1 MSSRVPISTLLSQV
15 LVAFTIEFDNEAEH
29 QLPHRTTRHGSTAD
43 SGHGPWLVSAVMWMN
58 CMRFV
63 DENGISVREL
73 ERLARTHTNLHGMQR
88 WRYIIVEA
96 DPADK
101 RPKPPRSAWLVRPT
115 RAGRYA
121 QKIWQP
127 LFAVIEER
135 WERRFGKAEIDA
147 LRKSLTAL
155 VEGLDLNLPDCL
167 PILGYGLFST
177 DWINSKPEAGNQSSS
192 SDLPLLSLLSKV
204 LLAFAI
210 EFENESEV
218 SLAIGAN
225 ILRIAGDD
233 PVRVRDLPRLAG
245 VSKESIA
252 MAFTFLENRGYARI
266 QTESSGSRTKV
277 AVLTAKGLAAR
288 KKYFDLLQ
296 TIEARWQATFG
307 KKMPAL
313 RSSLESLASD
323 GTAPSSPLFQGLVP
337 YPGNWRASLPLAAV
351 LPHYPMVLH
360 RGGYPDGS

>member
-1 MSSRVPISTLLSQV
+1 MASRAPISTLLSQV

-29 QLPHRTTRHGSTAD
+29 QLPHRTTRRGSTAA
-43 SGHGPWLVSAVMWMN
+43 SAHGPWLVSLVMWMN

-88 WRYIIVEA
+88 WRYIIVEP
-96 DPADK
+96 DPGDK
-101 RPKPPRSAWLVRPT
+101 RPKPPRSAWLIRPT

-135 WERRFGKAEIDA
+135 WERRSGKKEIDA
-147 LRKSLTAL
+147 LRKSLANL
-155 VEGLDLNLPDCL
+155 AAGLDLNLPDCL

-177 DWINSKPEAGNQSSS
+177 DWINSKPEAGNQSNS

-218 SLAIGAN
+218 ALAIGAN
-225 ILRIAGDD
+225 VLRIVGDE
-233 PVRVRDLPRLAG
+233 PVRVRDIPRLSG

-266 QTESSGSRTKV
+266 QTESSGSRAKV

-296 TIEARWQATFG
+296 KIETRWQARFSKEMT
-307 KKMPAL
+307 AI
-313 RSSLESLASD
+313 RDSLETLAGD
-323 GTAPSSPLFQGLVP
+323 GSAPSSPLFQGLVP
-337 YPGNWRASLPLAAV
+337 YPGGWRALRPLATV